1 MQGSAWIF
9 CLKLYYS
16 YIFSRDEKYFSNNIY
31 VCSTVYF
38 LPTQTGLHSN
48 CCVRSSL
55 MEEIL
60 TKAGLSEPGS
70 SLYPLSQLLRLL
82 TSTAQP
88 WIDFDI
94 SCKTSRNIHK

>member
-48 CCVRSSL
+48 CCVRSNGGNSDKSRTLRTRKFSL
-55 MEEIL
+55 PIIAVVEIVDQH
-60 TKAGLSEPGS
+60 S
-70 SLYPLSQLLRLL
+70 S
-82 TSTAQP
+82 AM
-88 WIDFDI
+88 
-94 SCKTSRNIHK
+94 H